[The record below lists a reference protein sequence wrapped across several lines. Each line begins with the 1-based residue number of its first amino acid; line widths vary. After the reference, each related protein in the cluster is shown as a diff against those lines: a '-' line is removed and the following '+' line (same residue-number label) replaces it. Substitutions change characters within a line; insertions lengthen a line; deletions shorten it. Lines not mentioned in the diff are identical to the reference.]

1 MDLTTTCSEERRR
14 ALADTIEQVVDPS
27 GRRRRRSDRLP
38 LIPVDHRDAVVDPL
52 REIAVAL
59 RDPTISVTEDTARRV
74 AVLATAPTSPVFTG
88 PAPVA
93 RFAALSLL
101 AQLTVCEPPA
111 FIPELGHGR
120 VAALSGA

>member
-1 MDLTTTCSEERRR
+1 MDLTTTCSDDRRR
-14 ALADTIEQVVDPS
+14 ALADTIERIVDPARPDRR
-27 GRRRRRSDRLP
+27 GRSRLP
-38 LIPVDHRDAVVDPL
+38 RIPAEHRDAVVDPL
-52 REIAVAL
+52 RDIAVAL
-59 RDPTISVTEDTARRV
+59 RDPTISVAEDAARRIT
-74 AVLATAPTSPVFTG
+74 VLATAPTSPVFAG
-88 PAPVA
+88 PATVA